1 MQKLLISTKYSVQTH
16 SDAPGGSL
24 SNILF
29 ANFFQNISTYKVI
42 LHDPFYNSKNL
53 LKPFCDE
60 VIDDLNI
67 DYNQYQRII
76 NPLFYKGVI
85 VDKSNGKNYNVEG
98 INTKEKKFNI
108 KKKNLQI
115 ISDKIFV
122 NDKFDPKIISK
133 SFDIPYIY
141 YYDWLARENFRHN
154 IKLNKL
160 KKIPLKKNYITFA
173 IYIRKDN
180 WKTYLNDLKGEDY
193 DHMIKNLISNLK
205 KEYPNSNIII
215 YGFDRKFNSGNL
227 LDFLEEKKCFFVED
241 FSDNPLERSLILAKN
256 TDVIFCNP
264 NGFSTFTQILG
275 ILSGKLKKIN
285 FINSEKNILDILHSR
300 RILSEGIA
308 EKNFINNSYFFNKPN
323 IIIENKFKNF
333 NFDLKKN
340 ILINKTNQVK
350 YFIYYDMDN
359 IKKYYFSYKID
370 KIIFQKL
377 LNQNKKLYKK
387 HNILVIKKYNMK
399 EISKKIDLSMHQH
412 VLTHY
417 NITNKNYNNEE
428 LLNGSLDFNKPQFL
442 QSLIKEKKLN
452 TSNLFYEDLF
462 NFTYRE
468 CKKNNNIKLKSKIKN
483 IIFIDND
490 DEYNNK
496 LFSDKKLYLK
506 KIAKQ
511 TLKKFGLFSISDNLY
526 TKIYN
531 DQNKESVAPI
541 NWKNIISKYK
551 NEADVNCDVLRYQ
564 NDENLIYLKK
574 KKIIIEA
581 FDIRTIRRILN
592 KYDAIICRPN
602 KFSLLVKF
610 LFKNKV
616 ILFEENNDS
625 IKILKD
631 NIFLSRNYSYL
642 DIFGNKFNNF
652 RELNYYLF
660 KKHLDF

>member
-1 MQKLLISTKYSVQTH
+1 MQKLLISTKFSVQTH

-29 ANFFQNISTYKVI
+29 ANYFKKIFTYKVI

-76 NPLFYKGVI
+76 NPLFYKGVV
-85 VDKSNGKNYNVEG
+85 VDKSNNKIYKVDGT
-98 INTKEKKFNI
+98 NTKEKKFDI

-115 ISDKIFV
+115 ISDRRYV
-122 NDKFDPKIISK
+122 NDKFDPEIISK

-141 YYDWLARENFRHN
+141 YYDWLARESFRPN
-154 IKLNKL
+154 IEINKS
-160 KKIPLKKNYITFA
+160 KKIPLKKNYITFT
-173 IYIRKDN
+173 IHIRKDN
-180 WKTYLNDLKGEDY
+180 WKTYLNDLRGEAY
-193 DHMIKNLISNLK
+193 DNMVKNLILNLK
-205 KEYPNSNIII
+205 KEYPYSNIII
-215 YGFDRKFNSGNL
+215 YGFDKKFNSGNL
-227 LDFLEEKKCFFVED
+227 LDFLNEKKCIYVED
-241 FSDNPLERSLILAKN
+241 FSDNPLERSIILAKN
-256 TDVIFCNP
+256 TDVIFCSV
-264 NGFSTFTQILG
+264 NGFSFFTQILG
-275 ILSGKLKKIN
+275 TLYGKLKKMY
-285 FINSEKNILDILHSR
+285 FINSEKNILDTLHSR

-308 EKNFINNSYFFNKPN
+308 EKNFINNSYFFNKPS
-323 IIIENKFKNF
+323 IIKENKFKNF
-333 NFDLKKN
+333 SFDLKKN
-340 ILINKTNQVK
+340 LKIQKNNQTK

-359 IKKYYFSYKID
+359 IYKYYFSHIID

-387 HNILVIKKYNMK
+387 HKILVIKKHNIK
-399 EISKKIDLSMHQH
+399 EISKKIDFSIHQH

-417 NITNKNYNNEE
+417 NITNKNYNNEK
-428 LLNGSLDFNKPQFL
+428 LLNGSLDFNKPLFL
-442 QSLIKEKKLN
+442 QKLIKEKKLN

-468 CKKNNNIKLKSKIKN
+468 CKKNNKIKLKSKIKN

-490 DEYNNK
+490 DEYNNE
-496 LFSDKKLYLK
+496 SVSYKKLYLK
-506 KIAKQ
+506 KLVKKI
-511 TLKKFGLFSISDNLY
+511 LKIFGLFSFGTDLY
-526 TKIYN
+526 VKAFN
-531 DQNKESVAPI
+531 NQNKESVATI

-551 NEADVNCDVLRYQ
+551 NEVNVNCEVLKCK
-564 NDENLIYLKK
+564 NDESLIYLKNK
-574 KKIIIEA
+574 KRKIEA
-581 FDIRTIRRILN
+581 FNIETIRRILN
-592 KYDAIICRPN
+592 KHDVVICRPN
-602 KFSLLVKF
+602 KFSLLIKF

-616 ILFEENNDS
+616 ILFEENANS

-660 KKHLDF
+660 NKHLDF

>member
-1 MQKLLISTKYSVQTH
+1 MQKLLISSKFSVQTH

-29 ANFFQNISTYKVI
+29 ANFFKNISTYKVT
-42 LHDPFYNSKNL
+42 LHDPFHNSKNL

-76 NPLFYKGVI
+76 NPLFYKGVVI
-85 VDKSNGKNYNVEG
+85 DKSNNKIYKVEG
-98 INTKEKKFNI
+98 TNTKEKKFDI

-115 ISDKIFV
+115 ISDRYYV
-122 NDKFDPKIISK
+122 SDKFDPEIISK

-141 YYDWLARENFRHN
+141 YYDWLARESFRPN
-154 IKLNKL
+154 IKLNKF
-160 KKIPLKKNYITFA
+160 KKIPLKKNYITFT
-173 IYIRKDN
+173 IHVRKDHY
-180 WKTYLNDLKGEDY
+180 KAHLNNLRNEEY
-193 DHMIKNLISNLK
+193 DHMVKNLILTLK

-215 YGFDRKFNSGNL
+215 YGFDKKFNSGNL
-227 LDFLEEKKCFFVED
+227 LDFLNEQKCIYVED

-256 TDVIFCNP
+256 TDVIFSTV
-264 NGFSTFTQILG
+264 NGFSAFTQILG

-285 FINSEKNILDILHSR
+285 YINSEKNILDVLHSR

-323 IIIENKFKNF
+323 IIIENKFKNL

-340 ILINKTNQVK
+340 IQINKTNQAK

-359 IKKYYFSYKID
+359 IKKHYFSHKID

-387 HNILVIKKYNMK
+387 HNILVIKKHNIK
-399 EISKKIDLSMHQH
+399 EISKKIDFSIHQH

-417 NITNKNYNNEE
+417 NITNKNYNNEK
-428 LLNGSLDFNKPQFL
+428 LLNGSLDFNKPLFL

-468 CKKNNNIKLKSKIKN
+468 CKKNNNVKLKSKIKN
-483 IIFIDND
+483 IVFIDNC
-490 DEYNNK
+490 DEYNNEVV
-496 LFSDKKLYLK
+496 SDKKLYLK
-506 KIAKQ
+506 RLTKK
-511 TLKKFGLFSISDNLY
+511 TLKKLGLFSIAANLY
-526 TKIYN
+526 TKAYN
-531 DQNKESVAPI
+531 DQNKESIAAI

-551 NEADVNCDVLRYQ
+551 NEADVNCEVLRYQ
-564 NDENLIYLKK
+564 NDENLIYLKNK
-574 KKIIIEA
+574 KKIIEA
-581 FDIRTIRRILN
+581 FDIRNIRKILN
-592 KYDAIICRPN
+592 KHDIIICRPN
-602 KFSLLVKF
+602 KFSLLIKF

-616 ILFEENNDS
+616 ILFEENADS

-631 NIFLSRNYSYL
+631 NIFFSRNYSYL
-642 DIFGNKFNNF
+642 DIFSNKFTNF